1 MNTNYSENNYI
12 VLVGKITSEKV
23 FSHEVYGES
32 FYIFNLEIPRLSGT
46 ADCIPVTISERLI
59 AVEKSSSSAHKRID
73 EIIERME

>member
-46 ADCIPVTISERLI
+46 ADTIQVTISER
-59 AVEKSSSSAHKRID
+59 
-73 EIIERME
+73 